1 MTGQVVV
8 VDASVAIKWFV
19 RGDWAA
25 REDHVDTALALLRAI
40 WAGRVVM
47 HQPPHFAAEVA
58 AVLARLDPPQVVH
71 NAEHLNRMDIRYAAP
86 TEHLNTALDLSLRLN
101 HHLFDT
107 LYHAVALDTPEAL
120 FITADRR
127 YFDKAASRGRIVW
140 LPDWVDEADDQT
152 SH

>member
-1 MTGQVVV
+1 MTGQAVV

-19 RGDWAA
+19 RGDWAE

-58 AVLARLDPPQVVH
+58 AVLARLDPPQVAR
-71 NAEHLNRMDIRYAAP
+71 NAERLSLMDIRYAAP
-86 TEHLNTALDLSLRLN
+86 TEHLGTALDLSLRLD
-101 HHLFDT
+101 HHLLDT

-120 FITADRR
+120 LITADRR

-140 LPDWVDEADDQT
+140 LPDWVDSVSAT
-152 SH
+152 ASH

>member
-1 MTGQVVV
+1 MICV

-19 RGDWAA
+19 QGVWAE
-25 REDHVDTALALLRAI
+25 REDHVDQAMALLKAI
-40 WAGRVVM
+40 GADRVTM
-47 HQPPHFAAEVA
+47 HQPPHFLAEVA
-58 AVLARLDPPQVVH
+58 AVLARLNPHQAVRDVARLSLMDIHHADPG
-71 NAEHLNRMDIRYAAP
+71 EHL
-86 TEHLNTALDLSLRLN
+86 TTALDLSMGLN

-107 LYHAVALDTPEAL
+107 LYHAVALDTPGAL